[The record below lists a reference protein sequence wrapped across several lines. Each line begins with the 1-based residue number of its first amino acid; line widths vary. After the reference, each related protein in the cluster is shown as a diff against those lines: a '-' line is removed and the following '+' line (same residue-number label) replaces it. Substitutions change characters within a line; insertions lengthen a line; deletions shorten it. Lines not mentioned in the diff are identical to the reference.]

1 MCGPPTANVL
11 PLPIDPRILVSCR
24 GGQVGVH
31 ATSFS
36 DFILKPEIL
45 RAIGDAGFEHPS
57 EVQNKTIPHAL
68 TGMDVLC
75 QARSGMGKTAVF
87 VLSTLN
93 QIEPVDGKVSVLVL
107 CHTREMA
114 YQIGSEFNRFS
125 KYMPSVKT
133 AVLFGGVPRQS
144 HIELLKTFPPHI
156 VVGTPG
162 RVMDM
167 IEEGAMDVSAVQFF
181 VLDECDKMIEAE
193 DMRRQVM
200 KVFVRT
206 PQEKQVMMYS
216 ATIDPK
222 IRLLCKKFL
231 QDPLEIHVDDGQLT
245 LHGLQ
250 QHVVELDEDKK
261 NRKLIDLLD
270 ALEFNQV
277 IIFVSSISRCK
288 ELDVLL
294 QECNFPSMH
303 IHGRMPQKDRVKR
316 YESFKNNE
324 YRILIATNLFGRGID
339 IERVNI
345 VINYDFPKDDERSG
359 EKAADTYLHR
369 VGRAG
374 RFGTK
379 GLAISFA
386 SSEEDRAALASVQ
399 ERFAVSIPA
408 LPDKVDPKT
417 YM

>member
-1 MCGPPTANVL
+1 
-11 PLPIDPRILVSCR
+11 
-24 GGQVGVH
+24 VH

-57 EVQNKTIPHAL
+57 EVQNQTIPHAL
-68 TGMDVLC
+68 TGLDVLC

-87 VLSTLN
+87 VISTLN
-93 QIEPVDGKVSVLVL
+93 QIEPVDGKVSTLVL

-133 AVLFGGVPRQS
+133 AVLFGGVPRSS

-200 KVFVRT
+200 KVFVKT

-222 IRLLCKKFL
+222 IRLLCHKFL
-231 QDPLEIHVDDGQLT
+231 HEPLEIKVDDGQLT

-250 QHVVELDEDKK
+250 QHVVDLADDKK
-261 NRKLIDLLD
+261 NRQLIELLD

-288 ELDVLL
+288 ELDTLL

-316 YESFKNNE
+316 YESFKKNE
-324 YRILIATNLFGRGID
+324 SRILVTTNLFGRGID

-345 VINYDFPKDDERSG
+345 VINYDFPQDDERSG

-379 GLAISFA
+379 GLAISFT
-386 SSEEDRAALASVQ
+386 SSDDDRKALESVQ
-399 ERFAVSIPA
+399 SRFAVSIPA
-408 LPDKVDPKT
+408 LPEKVDPKT